1 MARLYYIVQSEMM
14 TGGVIEAQ
22 VIGTLRAHA
31 RIEGQPKT
39 KLIFLEAGRVALS
52 RRARATLRKYRSIW
66 PEGDISIVPYVS
78 RLGENSAGKSLA
90 VYLSRERMSREE
102 IIFHC
107 RGPATTWAAHTAR
120 ESLSKGRVIFDVRG
134 PFADETIHRLGFPW
148 PSELSPQAERAHR
161 LCMDMDRRAAAVAD
175 RIFTISP
182 GMKRYAIE
190 NFGASEDSTLV
201 VPSCVE
207 NLSFD
212 HKTRDEVRKEWGAN
226 PLSPVFLYAG
236 RLGSERLPRHMFRL
250 FAAALRI
257 RPDAKFILMTY
268 LNQLADI
275 ESLMK
280 EAGVPRSAVTVASY
294 SRDEALLRMC
304 AADVGLL
311 FLESALRYQD
321 CLPIKI
327 PEYLSAGLSLAMNSS
342 VGKLPDL
349 VSSRKLGWVIDED
362 VSNEA
367 LDENARK
374 MIAEIEENSAVMKQ
388 RSLDACSE
396 FFLWR
401 NHVPAIRR
409 AYGLEEYQDEK
420 ASESII
426 VAS

>member
-22 VIGTLRAHA
+22 VIGTLRAHS

-39 KLIFLEAGRVALS
+39 KLIFLEPARVALGK
-52 RRARATLRKYRSIW
+52 RARATLRKYRSLW
-66 PEGDISIVPYVS
+66 PEGDIAIVPYVS
-78 RLGENSAGKSLA
+78 RLGETSAGKSLA
-90 VYLSRERMSREE
+90 LYLLRERMSREE

-107 RGPATTWAAHTAR
+107 RGPATTWAAHIAR

-148 PSELSPQAERAHR
+148 PSDLSPEAERAHH

-175 RIFTISP
+175 RVFTLSP

-190 NFGASEDSTLV
+190 KFGASEERTLV

-207 NLSFD
+207 NLSFNRE
-212 HKTRDEVRKEWGAN
+212 TRDRVRREWGAN
-226 PLSPVFLYAG
+226 SSSPVFLYAG
-236 RLGSERLPRHMFRL
+236 RLGRERLPRHMFRL
-250 FAAALRI
+250 FAAVLRL

-275 ESLMK
+275 ESLIK
-280 EAGVPRSAVTVASY
+280 EAGMSESSVTVVSH

-311 FLESALRYQD
+311 FLEPALRYQD
-321 CLPIKI
+321 CFPIKI

-342 VGKLPDL
+342 VGNLPDL
-349 VSSRKLGWVIDED
+349 VSSRRLGWVIDED
-362 VSNEA
+362 ASDEL
-367 LDENARK
+367 LDENAQK
-374 MIAEIEENSAVMKQ
+374 MVGEMEGNSAAMRK

-396 FFLWR
+396 LFLWR

-409 AYGLEEYQDEK
+409 AYGLEDYQGEK
-420 ASESII
+420 ANQPII
-426 VAS
+426 AAS